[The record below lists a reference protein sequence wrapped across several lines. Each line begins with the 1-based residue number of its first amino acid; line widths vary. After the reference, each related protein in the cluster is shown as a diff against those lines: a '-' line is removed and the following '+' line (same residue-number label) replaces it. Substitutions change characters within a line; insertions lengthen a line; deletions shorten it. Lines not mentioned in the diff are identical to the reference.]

1 MSCAK
6 TAEPI
11 DLPFGLWACISKRN
25 YKFIRIHQVAP
36 VCPYCLHLATVTE
49 PSICGGNAA
58 FDRVIITKQLLVSCL
73 LVVRRVSLN
82 GAVSRPSGVRESKQY
97 EVQSMMFSDWR
108 QCFFSCYIAVAIVLL
123 RPLRALTLLGDR
135 TPSSLYKKPASIMLK
150 LIFWGSWYCL
160 W

>member
-1 MSCAK
+1 VSCAK

-11 DLPFGLWACISKRN
+11 DLPFGLWARISKRN
-25 YKFIRIHQVAP
+25 YKFICIRQVAP

-82 GAVSRPSGVRESKQY
+82 GAMSHPSGVRESKQY

-108 QCFFSCYIAVAIVLL
+108 QCFLAAILQWQSCFCVRSVYRLEHGAECTA
-123 RPLRALTLLGDR
+123 
-135 TPSSLYKKPASIMLK
+135 
-150 LIFWGSWYCL
+150 
-160 W
+160 